1 MHNILN
7 EETAKTQYLDTDKN
21 NQKTYKTNGNFNEV
35 YNQILDSDS
44 DKSISAA
51 SYYPKGIDSST
62 MASIMR
68 SNGLPTRQNI
78 SNNQYTKFSKF
89 GYMDPYHDVSSN
101 REFVFFT
108 KPDLNIFGGDDE
120 LTPSNVT
127 ASESS
132 LNPKL
137 AEASTLFTSAV
148 TRYFPVLK
156 QLQYNADRST
166 PFMCLMSNRLR
177 SSLELPGISSDSN
190 ESASNVYGTVIKYR
204 GSSIKSDQDHNFTL
218 SFTDSKYL
226 ELYMLAKLYDEYH
239 RLTKLGRINPKKEY
253 IKQRILD
260 DQFSAYKFVVGED
273 AETLLYWA
281 KITGI
286 FITDVPR
293 SDLSEFPQD
302 GIKFSLSFYGHFIK
316 DMDPVILTDFNRLT
330 SIAGKKEINTFKRE
344 TGLINNAFVSTPHII
359 PVVSD
364 TLRRNSDH
372 LGNKEYKLKWYD

>member
-108 KPDLNIFGGDDE
+108 KPELNIFGGDDE

-137 AEASTLFTSAV
+137 A
-148 TRYFPVLK
+148 
-156 QLQYNADRST
+156 
-166 PFMCLMSNRLR
+166 
-177 SSLELPGISSDSN
+177 
-190 ESASNVYGTVIKYR
+190 
-204 GSSIKSDQDHNFTL
+204 
-218 SFTDSKYL
+218 
-226 ELYMLAKLYDEYH
+226 
-239 RLTKLGRINPKKEY
+239 
-253 IKQRILD
+253 
-260 DQFSAYKFVVGED
+260 
-273 AETLLYWA
+273 
-281 KITGI
+281 
-286 FITDVPR
+286 
-293 SDLSEFPQD
+293 
-302 GIKFSLSFYGHFIK
+302 
-316 DMDPVILTDFNRLT
+316 
-330 SIAGKKEINTFKRE
+330 
-344 TGLINNAFVSTPHII
+344 
-359 PVVSD
+359 
-364 TLRRNSDH
+364 
-372 LGNKEYKLKWYD
+372 